1 MTWQRFATD
10 APEMAGLGKQLL
22 EQSRVAVVGTI
33 RADGSPRIS
42 SIEPVILDG
51 QIYLGMMWRSRKALD
66 LLRDPRLVLRNA
78 ICTSTGNE
86 AEIILRG
93 RAVDIHEGEERG
105 RYRDAVAMQIAW
117 TEPRFHLFAVDI
129 ESAALIRYE
138 RGEQA
143 VKLWPQDVEFRRP
156 YG

>member
-10 APEMAGLGKQLL
+10 APEMAELGKQLL
-22 EQSRVAVVGTI
+22 EQSGVAVVGTI

-42 SIEPVILDG
+42 SIEPLILE
-51 QIYLGMMWRSRKALD
+51 QLYLSMMWRSRKALD

-78 ICTSTGNE
+78 ICTSTGDE

-93 RAVDIHEGEERG
+93 RAVDIHDAEARE

-117 TEPRFHLFAVDI
+117 TVPRFHLFAVDI
-129 ESAALIRYE
+129 ESAALIRYG

-143 VKLWPQDVEFRRP
+143 VKLWPQDVEFRRL

>member
-10 APEMAGLGKQLL
+10 APEMAELGKQLL
-22 EQSRVAVVGTI
+22 AQSGVAVVGTI

-42 SIEPVILDG
+42 SIEPVILNG
-51 QIYLGMMWRSRKALD
+51 ALYLGMMWQSRKALD

-78 ICTSTGNE
+78 ICTSTGDE

-93 RAVDIHEGEERG
+93 RAVAILDAEARRH
-105 RYRDAVAMQIAW
+105 YRDAVADRIAW

-129 ESAALIRYE
+129 ESAALIRYGG
-138 RGEQA
+138 GEQT
-143 VKLWPQDVEFRRP
+143 VQLWPRAVEFRRP

>member
-10 APEMAGLGKQLL
+10 APEMAELGKQLL
-22 EQSRVAVVGTI
+22 EQSGVAVVGTI

-78 ICTSTGNE
+78 ICTSTGDE

-93 RAVDIHEGEERG
+93 RAVN
-105 RYRDAVAMQIAW
+105 
-117 TEPRFHLFAVDI
+117 
-129 ESAALIRYE
+129 
-138 RGEQA
+138 
-143 VKLWPQDVEFRRP
+143 RRRT
-156 YG
+156 GTIF